1 MTYSKITLKPGKEQS
16 VHRFHPWIFSG
27 ALQTRS
33 PGITEGETV
42 QVVDHLDNFLAM
54 GHFQT
59 GSIAVKIFSFVPV
72 APDESY
78 WKEKIKKAYD
88 LRQAMGLVN
97 NPKTNAYRLVN
108 AEGDGLPGLI
118 IDVFNEAAVI
128 QTHSAAMYMIKEM
141 IFDIVENLP
150 GNHLKG
156 IYLNPEGSPSGK
168 STNQTISRLIGNEK
182 ASRKALEN
190 GIQFTINPEKGQRF
204 AFFID
209 RRESRLLFA
218 NYSKGR
224 TVLDLFCHTGAFSLY
239 ALSAGAQQ
247 VHSVDSSERAIETS
261 RQNVALNSPG
271 DERHEAFAEDAFKY
285 LEKAAGKY
293 NLMVIDPPA
302 FAKHQ
307 KIVHNALQGYR
318 KLNIMAIEAI
328 QPGGI
333 IFTFSSSQ
341 VVSRDTF
348 RKTIFSAA
356 AKTGRIVRILHQME
370 QSADHPLNI
379 YHPEGEYL
387 KGLVL
392 YVE

>member
-1 MTYSKITLKPGKEQS
+1 MTYSKIILKPGKEQS

-27 ALQTRS
+27 AVQAPS
-33 PGITEGETV
+33 PEITEGETV
-42 QVVDHLDNFLAM
+42 QVIDHQGNFLAM

-59 GSIAVKIFSFVPV
+59 GSIVVKIFSFASVTPN
-72 APDESY
+72 ESY
-78 WKEKIKKAYD
+78 WKEKIEKAYD
-88 LRQAMGLVN
+88 LRQVMGLIN
-97 NPKTNAYRLVN
+97 NAQTNAYRLVN

-118 IDVFNEAAVI
+118 IDVFNEAAVV
-128 QTHSAAMYMIKEM
+128 QTHSSGMYLIKEV

-150 GNHLKG
+150 GNRLKA
-156 IYLNPEGSPSGK
+156 IYLNRESTPSGK
-168 STNQTISRLIGNEK
+168 GSTNGIYRLIGNEK

-190 GIQFTINPEKGQRF
+190 GLQFTINPEKGQKS

-209 RRESRLLFA
+209 RRESRLLFG

-239 ALSAGAQQ
+239 ALKADAQQ
-247 VHSVDSSERAIETS
+247 VHSVDSSERAIETC
-261 RQNVALNSPG
+261 RQNVALNFPG
-271 DERHEAFAEDAFKY
+271 DDRHAAFAEDAFKY
-285 LEKAAGKY
+285 LDKATGKF

-307 KIVHNALQGYR
+307 KVVPNALQGYR
-318 KLNIMAIEAI
+318 KLNIKAIEAI

-341 VVSRDTF
+341 VVSREAF

-356 AKTGRIVRILHQME
+356 AKTGRAVRILHQME
-370 QSADHPLNI
+370 QPADHPLNI